1 MKSVSNKDYNIK
13 EEQKQYKHLEVNL
26 HFKCKLNYANWPIF
40 YILYINWKRCYKWY
54 FKFWYFKG
62 RYWKREKTERDWIK
76 KI

>member
-40 YILYINWKRCYKWY
+40 YILVNSKIKCNK
-54 FKFWYFKG
+54 KG
-62 RYWKREKTERDWIK
+62 IEKDTDS
-76 KI
+76 

>member
-40 YILYINWKRCYKWY
+40 YVLYINWKRCYNV
-54 FKFWYFKG
+54 
-62 RYWKREKTERDWIK
+62 TIL
-76 KI
+76 